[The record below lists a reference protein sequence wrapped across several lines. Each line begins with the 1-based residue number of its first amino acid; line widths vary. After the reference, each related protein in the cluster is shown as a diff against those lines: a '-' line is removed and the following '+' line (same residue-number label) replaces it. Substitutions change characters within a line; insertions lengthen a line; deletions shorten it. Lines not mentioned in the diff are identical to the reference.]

1 MTLYIELGALLLA
14 LFLVVLVIRFF
25 KDPLAVIANSVLGII
40 LFFVLNT
47 YLHMGIEVNFW
58 SIAIV
63 ALGGVGGF
71 LLVLALNFMGIAF

>member
-1 MTLYIELGALLLA
+1 MAFVIELGALLLM

-25 KDPLAVIANSVLGII
+25 KDPVAIIMNSVLGIV

-47 YLHMGIEVNFW
+47 FLHLGIAVNFW

-63 ALGGVGGF
+63 GLGGVGGF
-71 LLVLALNFMGIAF
+71 LFVLALHFMGIAF